1 MFTVFASDDEGEN
14 RGRGRGRDDEDEV
27 VSAIPETST
36 YAAIGFMSVVV
47 GTVLWN
53 KRRNK

>member
-1 MFTVFASDDEGEN
+1 MFTAFAGDEDEN
-14 RGRGRGRDDEDEV
+14 RGRGRGRDDDEV
-27 VSAIPETST
+27 VTVVPEPST